1 MPVSLKKLAANTSTA
16 SFAVGDDTVH
26 VTYSPYLLTEEL
38 FAKMDA
44 FYNGDGEEEKNDGK
58 QALKKY
64 ALLNSIIV
72 QLVREWDLLEDD
84 EETMIPLTERD
95 LPRVPLF
102 LRMETLGAIM
112 NDFRPEVLAGPTP
125 TQNSE
130 NSGDTSP
137 QTA

>member
-16 SFAVGDDTVH
+16 TFAVGDDTVH
-26 VTYSPYLLTEEL
+26 ITYSPYLLTEET

-44 FYNGDGEEEKNDGK
+44 FYSGRDDSEEPSGEE
-58 QALKKY
+58 ALKRF
-64 ALLNSIIV
+64 AVLNSIIV
-72 QLVREWDLLEDD
+72 QLVRKWDLLEED
-84 EETMIPLTERD
+84 EKTEIPITEKD

-112 NDFRPEVLAGPTP
+112 SDFRPEALAGPTP
-125 TQNSE
+125 NSE
-130 NSGDTSP
+130 NSGDTLP